1 MHIKGGG
8 GLQHT
13 QPTNRVVWPA
23 PAPTHGMHT
32 SHAHL
37 LSTAALAP
45 LPSSARTTSACPFRQ
60 AQCRGVLPPLLV
72 ASAFCVCG
80 GGGGRQQ
87 CQQSGGGVEASA
99 AAQCVAA
106 AWHVSHH
113 AWQTAPSRS
122 SSSSSGVCHAP
133 RPPPAAGARCRGARW
148 RSPCAAL
155 RRARAAGKH
164 SWWWRSELTSPRTPN
179 DRAVRVT
186 ALRHPTAH
194 APVRPALSMPSS
206 CTRCS
211 ASAAATSSASP

>member
-80 GGGGRQQ
+80 GGGG
-87 CQQSGGGVEASA
+87 GA
-99 AAQCVAA
+99 AA
-106 AWHVSHH
+106 
-113 AWQTAPSRS
+113 
-122 SSSSSGVCHAP
+122 G
-133 RPPPAAGARCRGARW
+133 
-148 RSPCAAL
+148 
-155 RRARAAGKH
+155 
-164 SWWWRSELTSPRTPN
+164 
-179 DRAVRVT
+179 
-186 ALRHPTAH
+186 
-194 APVRPALSMPSS
+194 
-206 CTRCS
+206 
-211 ASAAATSSASP
+211 SSASRAVEGWRRQPLRSVLLQHGMCRTMLGRQRHHAAAAAAAVCVTHRARLQQQAHDVEVPVGARHVQRCVERGRQANTVGGGGQS